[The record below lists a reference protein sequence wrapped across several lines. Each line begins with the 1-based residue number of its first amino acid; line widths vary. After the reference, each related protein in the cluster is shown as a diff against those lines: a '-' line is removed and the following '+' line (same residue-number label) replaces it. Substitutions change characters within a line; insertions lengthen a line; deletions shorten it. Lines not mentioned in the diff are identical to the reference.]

1 MKKTWIL
8 IAVCL
13 TAMPL
18 FTACTKDAEILPM
31 ESPAA
36 SAAPTGTPTNAP
48 TTPPTVTDD
57 DLMPSA
63 TEGAAGT
70 DMTGTDT
77 TGMGVTTVEDA
88 LRVSEQIADE
98 VEKLSEIRDA
108 DAVVAGNIAIVAVEY
123 DAQYQGGMTE
133 RLKSMIT
140 ERVEMIDK
148 AVTSVHVTDTDENA
162 GAVGELFRKLESA
175 GISFDELR
183 THLID
188 LGSRLKQG

>member
-36 SAAPTGTPTNAP
+36 SAMPTNTPTNVP

-57 DLMPSA
+57 ALMPSA
-63 TEGAAGT
+63 TEG
-70 DMTGTDT
+70 T
-77 TGMGVTTVEDA
+77 TGADMNSMGVTTVEDA

-98 VEKLSEIRDA
+98 VEKLSEIKDA

-148 AVTSVHVTDTDENA
+148 AVTTVHVTDTEETV

-183 THLID
+183 THLLD
-188 LGSRLKQG
+188 LSSRKQQG